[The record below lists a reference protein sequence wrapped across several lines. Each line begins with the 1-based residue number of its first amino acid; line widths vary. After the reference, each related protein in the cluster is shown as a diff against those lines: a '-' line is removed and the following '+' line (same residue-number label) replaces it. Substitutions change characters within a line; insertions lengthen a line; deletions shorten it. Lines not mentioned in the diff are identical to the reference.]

1 MRSELQRIVILPL
14 ILWSHIGMC
23 SSAKNPLDRL
33 RDKIPVNPVVKVAP
47 TQLAGQYTSTSEEL
61 RRHVGPFL
69 SGSDLYLFP
78 DGTYIYC
85 EWADIEPVTIHD
97 KGTWALVEGLV
108 ELQSDQEVTWNPNVQ
123 RKYVLVRRST
133 HPREILLVGI
143 ERDLPYFE
151 KQAGDSPELMLL
163 IVAKV
168 RTQEITQAGCAKLKS
183 KLMREAWRPHYFA
196 MSRTKN

>member
-47 TQLAGQYTSTSEEL
+47 TQLAGQYTSTSEKL

-85 EWADIEPVTIHD
+85 EWADIERHNTRQRNMGVGGGTRGATVGPRGDLEPKRPAKIRVSAPVD
-97 KGTWALVEGLV
+97 PSK
-108 ELQSDQEVTWNPNVQ
+108 
-123 RKYVLVRRST
+123 
-133 HPREILLVGI
+133 
-143 ERDLPYFE
+143 
-151 KQAGDSPELMLL
+151 GDSSSWD
-163 IVAKV
+163 
-168 RTQEITQAGCAKLKS
+168 RAGSPILRKAGG
-183 KLMREAWRPHYFA
+183 
-196 MSRTKN
+196 